1 MSDSYG
7 DLALSLA
14 NLVIKILGSMN
25 CFHDNPFDN
34 VSEIEKS
41 LIIIEYIQTDR
52 HKLHITS

>member
-14 NLVIKILGSMN
+14 DLVIKILGSMN
-25 CFHDNPFDN
+25 GFHDNPFDN

-41 LIIIEYIQTDR
+41 LIIIEYSKDR
-52 HKLHITS
+52 QA